1 MNAALGDFYRKNGYL
16 VVPNLFTSSEIG
28 EIKAE
33 TTRLF
38 RGERGPI
45 EGLLKV
51 TPQMTDAEVLRQY
64 LAVHFPHKL
73 SPVIGQSLAHPGI
86 VEILTDIIGP
96 NVKCMQ
102 SMLFVKG
109 PGKPGQSWHQDEYY
123 IPTRDRSLGAAWIAL
138 DDATVENGC
147 LWIIPGSHQR
157 GVILRRVL
165 GRNPEFAEPDTLDLS
180 GYGEDRAI
188 PVEVKAGSVVFFHG
202 YLLHSSRR
210 NKTRDC
216 FRMALVNHYMSA
228 ESFLPWSHDGKLLP
242 TEDLRDIVMVA
253 GTDPYAWKGTVSANL
268 PYLRAE
274 APEARVDQ

>member
-1 MNAALGDFYRKNGYL
+1 MNTAMGEFYRNNGYL
-16 VVPNLFTSSEIG
+16 VVPNLFTAAEIG
-28 EIKAE
+28 EIKDE
-33 TTRLF
+33 TTHLF

-51 TPQMTDAEVLRQY
+51 TPQMTDVDVLRQY
-64 LAVHFPHKL
+64 LAVHFPNKL
-73 SPVIGQSLAHPGI
+73 SPVIEKSLAHPGI
-86 VEILTDIIGP
+86 VEVLTQIIGP

-147 LWIIPGSHQR
+147 LWIIPGSHQH
-157 GVILRRVL
+157 GVIMRRIL
-165 GRNPEFAEPDTLDLS
+165 GRNPEFAEPDTLDVV

-228 ESFLPWSHDGKLLP
+228 KSLLPWDHDGKLPP
-242 TEDLRDIVMVA
+242 TDDLRDIVMVA

-274 APEARVDQ
+274 EPDARVDQ

>member
-1 MNAALGDFYRKNGYL
+1 MSAAMADFYRKNGYL
-16 VVPNLFTSSEIG
+16 VVPDLFTAAEIG
-28 EIKAE
+28 AIKDE
-33 TTRLF
+33 TTHLF

-45 EGLLKV
+45 EGLLRV
-51 TPQMTDAEVLRQY
+51 DPHMTDVEVLRQY

-73 SPVIGQSLAHPGI
+73 SPVIEKSLAHPGI
-86 VEILTDIIGP
+86 VEVLTQIIGP
-96 NVKCMQ
+96 NLKCMQ

-147 LWIIPGSHQR
+147 LWIIPGSHQS
-157 GVILRRVL
+157 GVVMRRVL
-165 GRNPEFAEPDTLDLS
+165 GRNPEFAEPDTLDLA
-180 GYGEDRAI
+180 GHGEDRAI

-228 ESFLPWSHDGKLLP
+228 ESLLPWDHDGKLPP
-242 TEDLRDIVMVA
+242 TDDLRDIVMVA
-253 GTDPYAWKGTVSANL
+253 GTDPYAWKGIVSANL

-274 APEARVDQ
+274 EPDARIDR